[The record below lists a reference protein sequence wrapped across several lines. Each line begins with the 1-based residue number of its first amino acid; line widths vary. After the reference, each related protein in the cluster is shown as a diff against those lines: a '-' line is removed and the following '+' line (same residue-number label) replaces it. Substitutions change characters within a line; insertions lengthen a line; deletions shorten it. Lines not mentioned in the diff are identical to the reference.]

1 MSETLLPMKAPFD
14 RPAKEGVPTAL
25 YRHFDGEGRLLYVGI
40 SLSPTYRLSQHRVSS
55 SWFVRISRI
64 SVEWFH
70 NRDTA
75 LEAERRAIKAEKP
88 EYNIVHKVNAKQQRL
103 AELAE
108 ESCAELT
115 MKVTRFDASH
125 GFKGAAHLAGI
136 RPAKMAAALFHGDLP
151 YYLDGDNVVITG
163 WSLIAFIEALQAGQI
178 QLRGDVDGADGKPI
192 HSSLRRLAAAL
203 RAQNQPGKQVPL

>member
-1 MSETLLPMKAPFD
+1 MKAPFD

-25 YRHFDGEGRLLYVGI
+25 YRHFDDEGRLLYVGI

-75 LEAERRAIKAEKP
+75 LEA
-88 EYNIVHKVNAKQQRL
+88 
-103 AELAE
+103 
-108 ESCAELT
+108 
-115 MKVTRFDASH
+115 
-125 GFKGAAHLAGI
+125 
-136 RPAKMAAALFHGDLP
+136 
-151 YYLDGDNVVITG
+151 
-163 WSLIAFIEALQAGQI
+163 LQAGQI

-203 RAQNQPGKQVPL
+203 RAQNQLGEQVPL